1 MRYNTAQVNLLS
13 LGASVSSFNALVLT
27 RDGED
32 DGGAGEDDGGAGT
45 L

>member
-1 MRYNTAQVNLLS
+1 M
-13 LGASVSSFNALVLT
+13 GASVNSFNALVLT

>member
-1 MRYNTAQVNLLS
+1 M
-13 LGASVSSFNALVLT
+13 FNALVLS